1 MAAGTT
7 RWPRGRHDGRGDDT
21 IGRGDDTMICGY
33 DGMRCGYDG
42 VGVGGRLS
50 MLWLWGE

>member
-1 MAAGTT
+1 MAAETI
-7 RWPRGRHDGRGDDT
+7 RWPRRQYDGRGDN
-21 IGRGDDTMICGY
+21 TMI
-33 DGMRCGYDG
+33 CGYDG

>member
-1 MAAGTT
+1 
-7 RWPRGRHDGRGDDT
+7 
-21 IGRGDDTMICGY
+21 MICEY

>member
-1 MAAGTT
+1 M
-7 RWPRGRHDGRGDDT
+7 
-21 IGRGDDTMICGY
+21 GRGDDTMICGY